1 MKSLHLG
8 AAAAL
13 ICLSTAA
20 SASSFYVTTD
30 IIVNAIDATS
40 DTTSSITGSF
50 KNDKLVQEA
59 RDDAATFVGSA
70 GDIRGVRLE
79 AALDHLRSQAPELR
93 QASDDQ
99 LAQAILAI

>member
-1 MKSLHLG
+1 MKTLHLG

-13 ICLSTAA
+13 FCLSSAA

-40 DTTSSITGSF
+40 DATSAITGSF
-50 KNDKLVQEA
+50 KNDKLVLEA
-59 RDDAATFVGSA
+59 RDDAASFVGSA

-79 AALDHLRSQAPELR
+79 AALDHLRTQAPQLR
-93 QASDDQ
+93 QASDAQ

>member
-1 MKSLHLG
+1 MKTLHLG

-13 ICLSTAA
+13 FCLSSAA

-40 DTTSSITGSF
+40 DATSAITGSF
-50 KNDKLVQEA
+50 KNDKLVLEA
-59 RDDAATFVGSA
+59 RDDAASFVGSN

-79 AALDHLRSQAPELR
+79 AAMDHLRSQAPQLQ
-93 QASDDQ
+93 QASDAQ

>member
-1 MKSLHLG
+1 MKTLHLG

-13 ICLSTAA
+13 FCLSAAA

-40 DTTSSITGSF
+40 DATSAITGSF
-50 KNDKLVQEA
+50 KNDKLVLEA
-59 RDDAATFVGSA
+59 RDDAASFVGSN

-79 AALDHLRSQAPELR
+79 AAMDHLRNQAPQLR
-93 QASDDQ
+93 QASDAQ

>member
-1 MKSLHLG
+1 MKTLHLG

-13 ICLSTAA
+13 FCLSTAA

-50 KNDKLVQEA
+50 KND
-59 RDDAATFVGSA
+59 
-70 GDIRGVRLE
+70 
-79 AALDHLRSQAPELR
+79 
-93 QASDDQ
+93 
-99 LAQAILAI
+99 

>member
-13 ICLSTAA
+13 LCLSTAA

-40 DTTSSITGSF
+40 DATSAITGSF
-50 KNDKLVQEA
+50 KNDKLVLEA
-59 RDDAATFVGSA
+59 RDDAASFVGSA

-93 QASDDQ
+93 QASDAQ
-99 LAQAILAI
+99 LAQAIVAL

>member
-1 MKSLHLG
+1 MKTLHLG

-13 ICLSTAA
+13 FCLSSAA

-30 IIVNAIDATS
+30 IIV
-40 DTTSSITGSF
+40 TGSF
-50 KNDKLVQEA
+50 KNDKLVLEA
-59 RDDAATFVGSA
+59 RDDAASFVGSA

-79 AALDHLRSQAPELR
+79 AALDHLRTQAPQLR
-93 QASDDQ
+93 QASDAQ